1 MSKIIKG
8 IGGPLLLVA
17 ALIAA
22 RMVFPTKMNF
32 ITEVSIFSIYV
43 MGCNLL
49 YGYLGMVSFGQPFY
63 LSVGAYGTAIYLAYL
78 GTNPLISMFV
88 GMGAGLVVGV
98 LLGPFFVRLRGDYFA
113 LVNAAI
119 CAIGL
124 FIFEK
129 LLLPITRGDDGL
141 WYRSRM
147 SATPLLDIRQPANF
161 FFFVMLILA
170 LVLILFRYMDQSVL
184 GISFRAI
191 KVNERKMRFL
201 GYSTFKIKWI
211 GFTIASILSSLSG
224 ALFAINFGFVSP
236 HLGSPHRAA
245 EVLVATLLG
254 GAGTVYGPFFGSFA
268 FLGIRD
274 IVSKYIVRWELLVGI
289 LTIVV
294 LFKFGRGIWGN
305 IDLFIHERFANER
318 SRPIERS
325 SFSCEP
331 RDKGEG

>member
-1 MSKIIKG
+1 MCKIVRW

-78 GTNPLISMFV
+78 GTNPLISMFA
-88 GMGAGLVVGV
+88 GMGAGLGVGV

-224 ALFAINFGFVSP
+224 ALFAINFGFVNP

-294 LFKFGRGIWGN
+294 LFKFGKR
-305 IDLFIHERFANER
+305 DLGKY
-318 SRPIERS
+318 RPIHS
-325 SFSCEP
+325 
-331 RDKGEG
+331 

>member
-1 MSKIIKG
+1 MRKIVKW
-8 IGGPLLLVA
+8 IGGPFLLVL
-17 ALIAA
+17 ALMIG
-22 RMVFPTKMNF
+22 RMVFPTKMTF
-32 ITEVSIFSIYV
+32 ITELSIFTIYV

-63 LSVGAYGTAIYLAYL
+63 LGMGAYSTAIYLAYL
-78 GTNPLISMFV
+78 GTDPFIAMFV
-88 GMGAGLVVGV
+88 GLGAGLMIGLV
-98 LLGPFFVRLRGDYFA
+98 LGPFFVRLRGDYFA
-113 LVNAAI
+113 LVNAAT

-124 FIFEK
+124 FTVEK

-147 SATPLLDIRQPANF
+147 VETFLLDIRKPANF
-161 FFFVMLILA
+161 FFFVLLVLLI
-170 LVLILFRYMDQSVL
+170 VLILFKYMDQSVL
-184 GISFRAI
+184 GVSFRAI

-201 GYSTFKIKWI
+201 GFNTFRIKWI
-211 GFTIASILSSLSG
+211 GFALASALSCLSG
-224 ALFAINFGFVSP
+224 SLFAINFGFVNP

-254 GAGTVYGPFFGSFA
+254 GAGTIYGPFFGSFA

-289 LTIVV
+289 LTMFV

-305 IDLFIHERFANER
+305 IDAFMNERFANR
-318 SRPIERS
+318 RAQKVRNVAL
-325 SFSCEP
+325 SCQPKE
-331 RDKGEG
+331 KGDQ